1 MKIDESNIH
10 QIIFPG
16 IVYDNEDPMML
27 GRLRVIPETQ
37 TYSDILASVPDWN
50 EEIDKWTSNDPLI
63 FLPLLPFYFSQVP
76 KKDEYVHIIYQNK
89 KFNFQNQFYIQG
101 PFSSPMTTPFEYYQ
115 GSKKF
120 LASGD
125 RIKQGIS
132 IKNSEG
138 QYRNK
143 DSYGV
148 FPEPG
153 DNALLGRGSAD
164 VVVKENE
171 VLIRAGKT
179 KVLSTTQLPV
189 GNTMRSFLQLSNFTQ
204 QKVLLP
210 EEIQTRLI
218 ENVKVVKKI
227 IIWQIDN
234 LENSQDVFN
243 GSVGLYNVIP
253 SQKVNTKNFKSD
265 TITNL
270 SVGTDYSGPIEEI
283 KFSADSSKKV
293 LRIINKFCD
302 GVFKKFIDLPEY
314 IVNNNLRG
322 TTADQNFPF
331 VVTPSKLTYERGTQL
346 KPNSTITELA
356 EFNNYVNFYNNI
368 KLNQGL
374 IDSGWFLVWENKNG
388 TAIIG
393 PQGDIKTETVTPS
406 EFVPSDVT
414 YSVLGAQ
421 KIYLL
426 SQDSTGPKGKISL
439 SQTLY
444 GIPQNKFVGD
454 ESSIYNKTYPTTRGD
469 ELMKLLR
476 KIFSFVTGHV
486 HPVAT
491 APPIPVAAGNGQ
503 TASEINA
510 ILADAENTILNQNIR
525 IN

>member
-1 MKIDESNIH
+1 MKIDESNKH

-16 IVYDNEDPMML
+16 IVYDNQDPMML

-50 EEIDKWTSNDPLI
+50 EEIDKWTSKDPLI

-189 GNTMRSFLQLSNFTQ
+189 GNAMRSFLQLSNFTQ

-210 EEIQTRLI
+210 KESQARLV

-293 LRIINKFCD
+293 LRIINKF
-302 GVFKKFIDLPEY
+302 FALIHK
-314 IVNNNLRG
+314 
-322 TTADQNFPF
+322 
-331 VVTPSKLTYERGTQL
+331 
-346 KPNSTITELA
+346 
-356 EFNNYVNFYNNI
+356 NY
-368 KLNQGL
+368 
-374 IDSGWFLVWENKNG
+374 
-388 TAIIG
+388 
-393 PQGDIKTETVTPS
+393 
-406 EFVPSDVT
+406 
-414 YSVLGAQ
+414 
-421 KIYLL
+421 
-426 SQDSTGPKGKISL
+426 
-439 SQTLY
+439 
-444 GIPQNKFVGD
+444 
-454 ESSIYNKTYPTTRGD
+454 
-469 ELMKLLR
+469 
-476 KIFSFVTGHV
+476 
-486 HPVAT
+486 
-491 APPIPVAAGNGQ
+491 
-503 TASEINA
+503 
-510 ILADAENTILNQNIR
+510 
-525 IN
+525 

>member
-1 MKIDESNIH
+1 MKIDESNRH

-16 IVYDNEDPMML
+16 IVYDNQDPMML

-37 TYSDILASVPDWN
+37 SYTDILASVPDWN
-50 EEIDKWTSNDPLI
+50 EEIDKWTFKDPLI

-76 KKDEYVHIIYQNK
+76 KKNEYVHIIYQNK

-115 GSKKF
+115 GAKKF

-138 QYRNK
+138 QYRLE

-179 KVLSTTQLPV
+179 KVLSTTQLPI
-189 GNTMRSFLQLSNFTQ
+189 GNAMRSFLQLSNFTQ

-210 EEIQTRLI
+210 KESQARLI

-293 LRIINKFCD
+293 LKIINKFCD

-331 VVTPSKLTYERGTQL
+331 VVTPSKLTYKTGTEL

-368 KLNQGL
+368 KLNKGL

-414 YSVLGAQ
+414 YGVLGAQ

-426 SQDSTGPKGKISL
+426 SQDSTGPKKKINL
-439 SQTLY
+439 NQTLY
-444 GIPQNKFVGD
+444 GIPQPKFVGD

-503 TASEINA
+503 TSAEINS

>member
-37 TYSDILASVPDWN
+37 TYTDILASVPNWN
-50 EEIDKWTSNDPLI
+50 EEIDKWTSKDPLI

-76 KKDEYVHIIYQNK
+76 KKNEYVHIIYQNK

-125 RIKQGIS
+125 RIKQGLS

-143 DSYGV
+143 DSYGI

-189 GNTMRSFLQLSNFTQ
+189 GNTLRSFLQLSNFTQ

-218 ENVKVVKKI
+218 ENVKGVKKI
-227 IIWQIDN
+227 IIWDIVK
-234 LENSQDVFN
+234 SHM
-243 GSVGLYNVIP
+243 
-253 SQKVNTKNFKSD
+253 TK
-265 TITNL
+265 
-270 SVGTDYSGPIEEI
+270 
-283 KFSADSSKKV
+283 
-293 LRIINKFCD
+293 
-302 GVFKKFIDLPEY
+302 
-314 IVNNNLRG
+314 
-322 TTADQNFPF
+322 
-331 VVTPSKLTYERGTQL
+331 
-346 KPNSTITELA
+346 
-356 EFNNYVNFYNNI
+356 
-368 KLNQGL
+368 
-374 IDSGWFLVWENKNG
+374 
-388 TAIIG
+388 
-393 PQGDIKTETVTPS
+393 
-406 EFVPSDVT
+406 
-414 YSVLGAQ
+414 
-421 KIYLL
+421 
-426 SQDSTGPKGKISL
+426 
-439 SQTLY
+439 
-444 GIPQNKFVGD
+444 
-454 ESSIYNKTYPTTRGD
+454 
-469 ELMKLLR
+469 
-476 KIFSFVTGHV
+476 
-486 HPVAT
+486 
-491 APPIPVAAGNGQ
+491 
-503 TASEINA
+503 
-510 ILADAENTILNQNIR
+510 
-525 IN
+525 

>member
-1 MKIDESNIH
+1 MKIDESNVH

-37 TYSDILASVPDWN
+37 TYTDILASVPNWN
-50 EEIDKWTSNDPLI
+50 EEIDKWTSKDPLI

-76 KKDEYVHIIYQNK
+76 KKNEYVHIIYQNK

-189 GNTMRSFLQLSNFTQ
+189 GNAMRSFLQLSNFTQ

-210 EEIQTRLI
+210 QESQARLV

-227 IIWQIDN
+227 IIWDIEN
-234 LENSQDVFN
+234 LENSQNVFN

-253 SQKVNTKNFKSD
+253 SQRVNSKNFKSD
-265 TITNL
+265 TILNL
-270 SVGTDYSGPIEEI
+270 SVGTDYSGPIEEV
-283 KFSADSSKKV
+283 KFTSTNFNDSVS
-293 LRIINKFCD
+293 LINKFCD
-302 GVFKKFIDLPEY
+302 GVFKNFIDLPNY
-314 IVNNNLRG
+314 IVNNQLRNIPQ
-322 TTADQNFPF
+322 DQIFPF
-331 VVTPSKLTYERGTQL
+331 VVTPSKLTYQKGVKFSPSQVV
-346 KPNSTITELA
+346 NDVAELT
-356 EFNNYVNFYNNI
+356 NYVNFYSKI
-368 KLNQGL
+368 KLNMGL
-374 IDSGWFLVWENKNG
+374 INSGWFLVWENKNG

-393 PQGDIKTETVTPS
+393 PQGDTKTEKVTPS
-406 EFVPSDVT
+406 EFVPSDVS
-414 YSVLGAQ
+414 YGILGSQ

-426 SQDSTGPKGKISL
+426 SQDSTGPKGQISL

-444 GIPQNKFVGD
+444 GIPQDKFVGD
-454 ESSIYNKTYPTTRGD
+454 ESSIYSKTYPTTRGD
-469 ELMKLLR
+469 ELMSLLR

-503 TASEINA
+503 TAAEINA